1 MSKPIE
7 QYTWQE
13 LSLGCVMT
21 EPGSARE
28 YKTGDWRS
36 QHPVWDRDRCI
47 KCGVCWLSCPDAAI
61 YETPEGYFDMLPDYC
76 KGCGICGKECVTG
89 CISYV
94 PEGS

>member
-7 QYTWQE
+7 EYTWRE
-13 LSLGCVMT
+13 LTPGCVMT

-36 QHPVWDRDRCI
+36 QHPVWDRERCI
-47 KCGVCWLSCPDAAI
+47 RCGVCWIFCPDAAI
-61 YETPEGYFDMLPDYC
+61 FETSEGYFDMLPDYC
-76 KGCGICGKECVTG
+76 KGCGICGRECVTG

-94 PEGS
+94 AEGS

>member
-1 MSKPIE
+1 LSKPLE
-7 QYTWQE
+7 QTTWQE
-13 LSLGCVMT
+13 LTIGCVMT

-36 QHPVWDRDRCI
+36 QHPVWDRDRCLR
-47 KCGVCWLSCPDAAI
+47 CGVCWIFCPDSAI
-61 YETPEGYFDMLPDYC
+61 YETPEGYFDMNPDYC
-76 KGCGICGKECVTG
+76 KGCGICGRECVTG